1 MTFTSQ
7 IIWITGASSGIGE
20 ALAYELSQ
28 AGARLILSA
37 RSVEKLHQVK
47 SRCPNP
53 QQHWV
58 IPLDLADTNTLD
70 AAVTQVF
77 KEVEKVDV
85 LIHCGGVSQRALVQD
100 TDLAVDRRIMEI
112 NYFGAVALTKS
123 VLPSMRQHQSGQIVV
138 ISSVVGKFG
147 TAPRSAYAASKHAL
161 HGFFDSL
168 RAEVYDAG
176 IRVMLVCP
184 GFIRTDVSR
193 HALTGKG
200 EAYGKLDKAQAKG
213 MDVRVCA
220 KKIVRAMEQQKE
232 EGYIGGKEVW
242 GVYLKRLFPRL
253 FNRVIRRSKVT

>member
-1 MTFTSQ
+1 MTFDAQ
-7 IIWITGASSGIGE
+7 IIWITGALSGIGE

-37 RSVEKLHQVK
+37 RNVEKLHQVK

-77 KEVEKVDV
+77 QEVEKIDV
-85 LIHCGGVSQRALVQD
+85 LIHCGGVSQRALAQE

-112 NYFGAVALTKS
+112 NYFGTVALTKS
-123 VLPSMRQHQSGQIVV
+123 ILPSMRQHQSGQIVV

-147 TAPRSAYAASKHAL
+147 TPLRSAYAASKHAL

-184 GFIRTDVSR
+184 GFIKTDVSR

-200 EAYGKLDKAQAKG
+200 EAYGKLDEAQAKG
-213 MDVRVCA
+213 MEVRVCA
-220 KKIVRAMEQQKE
+220 KRIVRAMEQQKE
-232 EGYIGGKEVW
+232 EVYIGGKEVW

-253 FNRVIRRSKVT
+253 FSRLIRRSKVT